1 MRFPYWSMALSFF
14 LPLSVLANEDPLAE
28 LLPRLAA
35 AEQAREQR
43 RQGRTTLATTVWEE
57 LDDEGKTKSRLES
70 VERNEWRGGK
80 RASSVVRATQDG
92 QDVTEKVREQR
103 VKEEKARAESKEK
116 QFQLDYLPFSAREQ
130 GRYRFEVKGPDSRR
144 PNLLRIAFAPKEGSK
159 CPDGLVGEA
168 LVDGSR
174 GELLRISTRPTQLP
188 KLADK
193 VDITLEFDAPGA
205 QGRELTRI
213 LATGEGGVLFI
224 RRRVRSTTTFS
235 YAP

>member
-1 MRFPYWSMALSFF
+1 MRFPYCSMALCFF
-14 LPLSVLANEDPLAE
+14 LSLPASANEDPLAE

-70 VERNEWRGGK
+70 VERNEWREGK
-80 RASSVVRATQDG
+80 RASTVVRATQDG
-92 QDVTEKVREQR
+92 EDVTGKVREQR
-103 VKEEKARAESKEK
+103 AKEQKDRAESKEK
-116 QFQLDYLPFSAREQ
+116 QFQLDYLPFSPREQ
-130 GRYRFEVKGPDSRR
+130 GRYRFEVKGPDSRQ
-144 PNLLRIAFAPKEGSK
+144 PHLLRIAFAPKDGKS
-159 CPDGLVGEA
+159 PDGLVGEA

-193 VDITLEFDAPGA
+193 VDITLEFDTSGA
-205 QGRELTRI
+205 QGRELSRI

>member
-1 MRFPYWSMALSFF
+1 MALCFF
-14 LPLSVLANEDPLAE
+14 LSLPASANEDPLAE

-57 LDDEGKTKSRLES
+57 LDDEGRTKSRLES
-70 VERNEWRGGK
+70 VERNAWREGR
-80 RASSVVRATQDG
+80 RASTVVRATQDG
-92 QDVTEKVREQR
+92 KDVTGKVREQR
-103 VKEEKARAESKEK
+103 AKEEKARAESKEK
-116 QFQLDYLPFSAREQ
+116 QFQLDYLPFSPREQ
-130 GRYRFEVKGPDSRR
+130 GRYRFEVKGPDSRQ
-144 PNLLRIAFAPKEGSK
+144 PHLLRIAFAPRDGKS
-159 CPDGLVGEA
+159 PDGLVGEA
-168 LVDGSR
+168 LVDGRR

-193 VDITLEFDAPGA
+193 VDITLEFDTSGA
-205 QGRELTRI
+205 QGRELSRI

>member
-1 MRFPYWSMALSFF
+1 MALF
-14 LPLSVLANEDPLAE
+14 LLLSLPAFADEDPLAE

-70 VERNEWRGGK
+70 VERNEWREGK
-80 RASSVVRATQDG
+80 RASTVVRATQDG
-92 QDVTEKVREQR
+92 KDITGKVREQR
-103 VKEEKARAESKEK
+103 AKEEKARAERKEK
-116 QFQLDYLPFSAREQ
+116 HFQLDYLPFSPREQ

-144 PNLLRIAFAPKEGSK
+144 HHLLRIAFAPKDGES
-159 CPDGLVGEA
+159 PDGLVGEA

-193 VDITLEFDAPGA
+193 VDITLEFDASGA
-205 QGRELTRI
+205 QGRELSRI

-224 RRRVRSTTTFS
+224 KRRVRSTTTFS